1 MSVCFSMVYK
11 ERGKEEKRKGGRG
24 GISALILIL

>member
-1 MSVCFSMVYK
+1 MVYK

-24 GISALILIL
+24 GISALILILKKI